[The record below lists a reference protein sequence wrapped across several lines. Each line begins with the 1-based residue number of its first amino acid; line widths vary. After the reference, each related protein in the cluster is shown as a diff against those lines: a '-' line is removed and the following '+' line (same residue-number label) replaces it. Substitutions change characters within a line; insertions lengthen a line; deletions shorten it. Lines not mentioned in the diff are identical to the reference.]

1 VSLPILQIELYAD
14 YGYEKLMYYLRAMS
28 SYYSFEKV
36 SMPVVRIV
44 RRGSQTLT
52 LMLPLLL
59 TQAFRVCELHDYVP
73 EMVFL
78 LGRVGDNKRA
88 LNLIIERLNDVSRAI
103 DFAKEQNDDDLW
115 EDLLRYS
122 ENRPAFI
129 RGLLENV
136 GAEIDPIRLIRRIKD
151 GLEIPGLRPAL
162 IKILHDFNL
171 QISLL
176 EGCLSI
182 LYHDIRSLQDD
193 LFQGQSQAHYCEPE
207 TITAGSAAR
216 GGGSPS
222 LCDACSRPLF
232 AKCRLGTALSS
243 SSSASAAASSSTP
256 SIVFLC
262 RHVYHLPCLL
272 TKAGTIPT
280 RKAKGP
286 TEGVRAVLTTATQVA
301 SRARVLSVQ
310 GEAAR
315 GATSADEGLTTVTD
329 GPALRA
335 HRMEEEF
342 GQKIAYSARLR
353 GALRSRGC
361 PDCRA
366 GAQTSLSAETG
377 AVLVS

>member
-1 VSLPILQIELYAD
+1 
-14 YGYEKLMYYLRAMS
+14 M
-28 SYYSFEKV
+28 
-36 SMPVVRIV
+36 
-44 RRGSQTLT
+44 
-52 LMLPLLL
+52 
-59 TQAFRVCELHDYVP
+59 CELHDYVP

-222 LCDACSRPLF
+222 VCDACSRPLF
-232 AKCRLGTALSS
+232 AKGILGGTALSS
-243 SSSASAAASSSTP
+243 STSAAAAVSSPTP

-272 TKAGTIPT
+272 SKPGTIPT
-280 RKAKGP
+280 RKAKGA
-286 TEGVRAVLTTATQVA
+286 TDGVRAVLTTATQVA

-310 GEAAR
+310 GGTAGNGDTHAEEA
-315 GATSADEGLTTVTD
+315 LTTVAD

-335 HRMEEEF
+335 LGLAEDFRE
-342 GQKIAYSARLR
+342 KIAYSARLR

-366 GAQTSLSAETG
+366 GAQSSMRAETG
-377 AVLVS
+377 NVLVS